1 MCLLISTTSFFA
13 FVMQSISLF
22 FLYQKFRDAFKCG
35 CHKRGVLMNYIEY
48 DLLFE
53 SRNQLIEEITELDE
67 KMLHHRPAPE
77 VWSIA
82 QICHHLYLT
91 EQVFTE
97 AIANGIRERDFN
109 NIIQKNIY
117 LVTNRTKKF
126 VSPDIVSPSS
136 IPFQL
141 SGLMDFLAESRD
153 RLLQVL
159 YDMGSDILLNRKK
172 AKHPLFGDLSLD
184 QWIELLSLHEQRHIK
199 QIQEIK
205 SPLI

>member
-1 MCLLISTTSFFA
+1 MDF
-13 FVMQSISLF
+13 
-22 FLYQKFRDAFKCG
+22 
-35 CHKRGVLMNYIEY
+35 IEY

-53 SRNQLIEEITELDE
+53 SRNQLIGEISELDD
-67 KMLHHRPAPE
+67 KTLDHRPAPD

-91 EQVFTE
+91 EQVFTDV
-97 AIANGIRERDFN
+97 IAHGIRERDYT

-117 LVTNRTKKF
+117 LVSDRTKKF
-126 VSPDIVSPSS
+126 ASPDSLSPSS
-136 IPFQL
+136 SPFPL
-141 SGLMDFLAESRD
+141 SNIMDLLAESRD
-153 RLLQVL
+153 RLFQVL
-159 YDMGSDILLNRKK
+159 YEMDADTRLDKKK

-205 SPLI
+205 SALI

>member
-1 MCLLISTTSFFA
+1 
-13 FVMQSISLF
+13 
-22 FLYQKFRDAFKCG
+22 
-35 CHKRGVLMNYIEY
+35 MNFIEY

-53 SRNQLIEEITELDE
+53 SRNQLIEEITELED
-67 KMLHHRPAPE
+67 KTLNHKPVPDI
-77 VWSIA
+77 WSIA

-159 YDMGSDILLNRKK
+159 YDMDSDILLNRKK